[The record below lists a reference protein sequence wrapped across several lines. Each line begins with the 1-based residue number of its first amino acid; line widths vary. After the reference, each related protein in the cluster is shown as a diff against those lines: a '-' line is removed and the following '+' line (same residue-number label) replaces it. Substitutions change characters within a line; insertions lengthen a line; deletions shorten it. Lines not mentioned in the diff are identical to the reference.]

1 VVDRGPLTTGGRYTP
16 LRSLGGRIMVRKM
29 VLGLGLLAASLFA
42 VGCNS
47 ASSGAKVPDSEK
59 KDVTT
64 MMKEK
69 AGEAAKDAKEA
80 VKDAAKDAKEAVKDA
95 KEWTKEH
102 ISKAIEDDLPKVEEK
117 IKAMS
122 GDAGKKAKEAFE
134 AFKKQFDEFKA
145 APADKIREQGEKLKE
160 AFAKLKTQV
169 GL

>member
-1 VVDRGPLTTGGRYTP
+1 
-16 LRSLGGRIMVRKM
+16 MVRQL
-29 VLGLGLLAASLFA
+29 VLGLGLAAAAVFA

-47 ASSGAKVPDSEK
+47 GSSGTKVADSEK

-69 AGEAAKDAKEA
+69 AGEAAKEAKEA

-102 ISKAIEDDLPKVEEK
+102 VTKAIEEDLPKVEAK
-117 IKAMS
+117 IKGMS
-122 GDAGKKAKEAFE
+122 GDAGTKAKEAFA
-134 AFKKQFDEFKA
+134 AFKKQFDEFKD